1 MKRISLLPM
10 LLLLF
15 LLLSACGTEYPA
27 PQAVSGVG
35 TATPDPLEIFVGAN
49 SSQRTAQAA
58 QATADYFGQQIT
70 ATVMARD
77 ALATER
83 AFNFQS
89 TQIAAN
95 ITSTAQSAYA
105 TMTADSINAT
115 STAAFTQTAV
125 ALQVAGTQLALTTTA
140 AANEANAKAYAVA
153 MEGEAQRVK
162 DAIERD
168 RLTNTLKAF
177 MPLVM
182 LAAAFVVFLV
192 LAYHRGRVI
201 IVPRDERGDAQLI
214 GDVVDGTLSDPDRFT
229 NGVSGLRRRDLDLL
243 PPPSAERQAAVTE
256 RDQMVDL
263 ATRPGGD
270 DGERRRQAARQ
281 MTDGRPKAAL
291 PASVTIVPPEQVR
304 PVVQDVM
311 PPLLMDA
318 TEGEMKDGE

>member
-1 MKRISLLPM
+1 MKRIFLLP
-10 LLLLF
+10 LIF
-15 LLLSACGTEYPA
+15 LLLSACGTSTSSNGASAPA
-27 PQAVSGVG
+27 TG
-35 TATPDPLEIFVGAN
+35 TPDPLEIFVGAN

-115 STAAFTQTAV
+115 STAAYTQTAV
-125 ALQVAGTQLALTTTA
+125 ALQVAGTQMALTTTA
-140 AANEANAKAYAVA
+140 EANEANAKAYAVA
-153 MEGEAQRVK
+153 MDGEAQRVK

-168 RLTNTLKAF
+168 RMTNTLKAF

-182 LAAAFVVFLV
+182 LAAAFGVFLV
-192 LAYHRGRVI
+192 LAYHRGRII
-201 IVPRDERGDAQLI
+201 IVQRDERGDAKLI
-214 GDVVDGTLSDPDRFT
+214 GDVVDGTISDPDRQA
-229 NGVSGLRRRDLDLL
+229 NGMSGLRRRDLELL

-270 DGERRRQAARQ
+270 DGERRRLAARQ
-281 MTDGRPKAAL
+281 MTEARPKAAL
-291 PASVTIVPPEQVR
+291 PESVITIVAPEQVSA
-304 PVVQDVM
+304 VVQDVM

-318 TEGEMKDGE
+318 TEGEIKKDGE

>member
-1 MKRISLLPM
+1 MKRIFLLP
-10 LLLLF
+10 LIF
-15 LLLSACGTEYPA
+15 LLLSACGTSTSSNGASAPA
-27 PQAVSGVG
+27 TG
-35 TATPDPLEIFVGAN
+35 TPDPLEIFVGAN

-83 AFNFQS
+83 AFNLQS

-95 ITSTAQSAYA
+95 ITVTAQSAEA

-115 STAAFTQTAV
+115 STAAYTQTAV
-125 ALQVAGTQLALTTTA
+125 ALQVAGTQMALTTTA
-140 AANEANAKAYAVA
+140 EANEANAKAYAVA
-153 MEGEAQRVK
+153 MDGEAQRVK
-162 DAIERD
+162 NAIERD
-168 RLTNTLKAF
+168 RMTNTLKAF

-182 LAAAFVVFLV
+182 LAAAFGVFLV
-192 LAYHRGRVI
+192 LAYHRGRII
-201 IVPRDERGDAQLI
+201 IVQRDERGDAKLI
-214 GDVVDGTLSDPDRFT
+214 GDVVDGIVSDPDRQA
-229 NGVSGLRRRDLDLL
+229 NGMSGLRRRDLELL
-243 PPPSAERQAAVTE
+243 PPPSAERQAEVTE

-281 MTDGRPKAAL
+281 MTEARPKAAL
-291 PASVTIVPPEQVR
+291 PESVITIVEPEQVSA
-304 PVVQDVM
+304 VVQDVM

-318 TEGEMKDGE
+318 TEGEIKKDGE